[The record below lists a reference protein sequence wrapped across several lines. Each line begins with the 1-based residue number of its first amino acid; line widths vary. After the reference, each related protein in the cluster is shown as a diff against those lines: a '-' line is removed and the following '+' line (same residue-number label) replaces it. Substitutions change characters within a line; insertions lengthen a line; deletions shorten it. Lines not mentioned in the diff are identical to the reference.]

1 MARLNFFRAENI
13 FALQQKPGQAAIFS
27 ALTTP
32 ILAPTVSKGTRSEVS
47 LGLHSAFAAISSR
60 QYRAPLFHPFA
71 MIPHGQ
77 TVLSNFPFLCFLHHN
92 YVGQIIKLL

>member
-32 ILAPTVSKGTRSEVS
+32 ILAPTVSKGTRSAIIQIQNRAKNIKFFF
-47 LGLHSAFAAISSR
+47 LGAISKK
-60 QYRAPLFHPFA
+60 FC
-71 MIPHGQ
+71 
-77 TVLSNFPFLCFLHHN
+77 SNPPAA
-92 YVGQIIKLL
+92 